1 MQEQRGGKKSWVNVT
16 IFVFALPVVTLAGST
31 GWLRHR
37 FDENGG
43 WLARHGDLLEAAGR
57 IFFLLLAAGA
67 GVWIFSRLRERLNHE
82 TADPEPPVEPD
93 VAWLQDLQKSAAN
106 RITEDDR
113 KAIAMFVELIVDPAR
128 RRSRLTETIDL
139 DERAVVQ
146 QVSISFSLPHADDG
160 GRVFYVPIVQPRK
173 GELVDNF
180 HLRNARGDSLP
191 TMSYEESVRL
201 ASAGLRLL
209 IEMSGSE
216 QDGAAHRKLGEA
228 ERAAELALLQI
239 VATRGPMNSQ
249 VVDRRMDVILE
260 KIKFRD
266 DESRLR
272 VRKYVAALS
281 SSYPIVAVVPAAEAT
296 SGRLLLKYERTFIPS
311 SLTRGWRGL
320 VRLGL
325 GLKPDQVAVPVELA
339 LTADSYHLRVN
350 APSHKYVLKQFLQCR
365 HCRTLAT
372 RKWRGMQPRGMRDE
386 DDKQGLCAHETGPAV
401 EVDHH
406 FRVRRR
412 RGQSFVHVYMRG
424 YAKASPKM
432 RDLQV
437 LARFKEAPPGAR
449 GRATVTALATTLLI
463 AVAGN
468 LISSR
473 HGAQVGGLPALMLAL
488 PAVAAGWFGMASD
501 KDALVGG
508 SLLARL
514 SLIVSGAVSVVAV
527 ILYLG
532 APPPVPAPAGS
543 IMEPLTFV
551 GITDGRWLTLCA
563 ISALNLLYV
572 SYRFTLKLVHYSDLL
587 KREDLGA
594 GEFAWR

>member
-1 MQEQRGGKKSWVNVT
+1 MQERRGTRKTVMN
-16 IFVFALPVVTLAGST
+16 FAIYILAIPLIILAGGT

-37 FDENGG
+37 FDGNGG
-43 WLARHGDLLEAAGR
+43 WIGRHGDLLEAAGR
-57 IFFLLLAAGA
+57 IFFFLLAAAVGLL
-67 GVWIFSRLRERLNHE
+67 IFSRLRDRLGRE
-82 TADPEPPVEPD
+82 TADPEPPVDPD
-93 VAWLQDLQKSAAN
+93 VAWLQELQKSAAS

-146 QVSISFSLPHADDG
+146 QVSISFSLPHAENG
-160 GRVFYVPIVQPRK
+160 GRVLYVPVVQPRK

-191 TMSYEESVRL
+191 TMSYEESIRL

-216 QDGAAHRKLGEA
+216 QVPPAHRTLGEA

-249 VVDRRMDVILE
+249 VVDRKMDIILE

-296 SGRLLLKYERTFIPS
+296 SGRLLLKYERTFVPS

-320 VRLGL
+320 LRLSL

-339 LTADSYHLRVN
+339 LTAESYHLRVN
-350 APSHKYVLKQFLQCR
+350 APSNKYVLKQFLQCR

-372 RKWRGMQPRGMRDE
+372 RKWRGMQPRGMKDE
-386 DDKQGLCAHETGPAV
+386 DDKQGLCAHKVGPAV

-412 RGQSFVHVYMRG
+412 RGQNFVHVYMRG

-437 LARFKEAPPGAR
+437 LARFKEVPPGAR

-468 LISSR
+468 LVGTA

-514 SLIVSGAVSVVAV
+514 SLIVSGAVSVAAV
-527 ILYLG
+527 VLYLG
-532 APPPVPAPAGS
+532 SPAPAPAGS
-543 IMEPLTFV
+543 IAQPLSFV
-551 GITDGRWLTLCA
+551 GITDWRWIALCA
-563 ISALNLLYV
+563 VSALNLIYV

-587 KREDLGA
+587 KREDLGT

>member
-1 MQEQRGGKKSWVNVT
+1 MQERRGNRKTWMNLVICVLGVPLV
-16 IFVFALPVVTLAGST
+16 ILAGST

-37 FDENGG
+37 FDGNGG
-43 WLARHGDLLEAAGR
+43 WSGRHGDLLEAAGR
-57 IFFLLLAAGA
+57 IFFLFLAASVGIL
-67 GVWIFSRLRERLNHE
+67 IFSRLRDRLSRE
-82 TADPEPPVEPD
+82 TADPEPPADPD
-93 VAWLQDLQKSAAN
+93 VAWLQDLQKSAAS

-146 QVSISFSLPHADDG
+146 HVSISFSLPHTDNG
-160 GRVFYVPIVQPRK
+160 GRVLYVPVVQPRK

-209 IEMSGSE
+209 IEISGSE
-216 QDGAAHRKLGEA
+216 QDAPAHRTLGEA

-249 VVDRRMDVILE
+249 VVDRKMDVILE
-260 KIKFRD
+260 RIKFRD
-266 DESRLR
+266 DESRRR

-281 SSYPIVAVVPAAEAT
+281 SSYPIIAVVPAAEAT
-296 SGRLLLKYERTFIPS
+296 SGRLLLKYERTFVPS

-320 VRLGL
+320 LRLGL

-339 LTADSYHLRVN
+339 LTAESYHLRVN
-350 APSHKYVLKQFLQCR
+350 APSNKYVLKQFLQCR
-365 HCRTLAT
+365 HCRTLTT
-372 RKWRGMQPRGMRDE
+372 RKWRGMQPRGMKDE
-386 DDKQGLCAHETGPAV
+386 DDKQGLCAHKVGPAV

-412 RGQSFVHVYMRG
+412 RGQNFVHVYMRG

-437 LARFKEAPPGAR
+437 FARFKEVPPGGR
-449 GRATVTALATTLLI
+449 GRAAVTALATTLLI

-473 HGAQVGGLPALMLAL
+473 QGAQVGGLPALMLAL

-514 SLIVSGAVSVVAV
+514 SLIISGVVSVIAV
-527 ILYLG
+527 IYYLG
-532 APPPVPAPAGS
+532 SPPPAPLPPGS
-543 IMEPLTFV
+543 VVDHLTFV
-551 GITDGRWLTLCA
+551 GITDWRWIVLCA
-563 ISALNLLYV
+563 ISALNLIYV